1 MILAKFDFVL
11 LLFLFLLSLVVTTYV
26 YQVTRCWWGYL
37 IFIMVNVYF
46 FFFVGS
52 IFVQTLIIN
61 FFTSYGCICYR
72 PTVAIIL
79 NLQEKVLATNWLTDQ
94 LLSIYV
100 TEHNGYYPLN
110 EFNFVL
116 GININ
121 IFSITSDQF
130 IVFLLW
136 PTLAVYLVIF
146 ICRLTRVKLQVLLS
160 DDWLTRYFVCV
171 CLSAQ
176 TVIVGLTLGIFY
188 STFFLDLSN
197 STHLLS
203 TKLYYIEVMLHQ
215 YDFADQ
221 TQWMLTQWVEY
232 RPYFTEV
239 EEYYQLLCY
248 DLLWWRGTLIFWLCY
263 YFLIGIHYFTYIRC
277 GETR

>member
-11 LLFLFLLSLVVTTYV
+11 LLFLFLVSLVVTTYV

-37 IFIMVNVYF
+37 IFIIVNVYIF
-46 FFFVGS
+46 LFVGS

-79 NLQEKVLATNWLTDQ
+79 NLQEKVLATNWVTDQ

-100 TEHNGYYPLN
+100 TQHNGYYPLN
-110 EFNFVL
+110 DFNFVL

-121 IFSITSDQF
+121 IFAITSDQF

-136 PTLAVYLVIF
+136 PTLATYIVIM
-146 ICRLTRVKLQVLLS
+146 ICRLTQVDLQVLLS

-171 CLSAQ
+171 CLSVQLA
-176 TVIVGLTLGIFY
+176 IVGLSLGIFY
-188 STFFLDLSN
+188 TTFFLDLGN
-197 STHLLS
+197 SLALL
-203 TKLYYIEVMLHQ
+203 TNKLSYIEIMLHQ
-215 YDFADQ
+215 YEYAAQ
-221 TQWMLTQWVEY
+221 TEWMLTKWVKY
-232 RPYFTEV
+232 RSYFTEV

-248 DLLWWRGTLIFWLCY
+248 ELLWWRGTLILWLCY